1 MDISAEEVAVTQ
13 EYCKGFESV
22 YESESSTCV
31 GNNLDGETAFSKLTD
46 M

>member
-1 MDISAEEVAVTQ
+1 MDISAEEVAVSQ

-22 YESESSTCV
+22 YESESSI